1 MYICCINLNT
11 AAMKTNHINR
21 QRPSELSRRINVLE
35 EQIRLLMSKKLDYP
49 DSGDVCRQLNV
60 SKRELAYFRE
70 SGELPFIKLGKKIL
84 FDPADI
90 RHFLASRKIFKDSQ
104 S

>member
-1 MYICCINLNT
+1 
-11 AAMKTNHINR
+11 MKTNHINR

-49 DSGDVCRQLNV
+49 DSSDVCRQLHI
-60 SKRELAYFRE
+60 SKRELAYLRE
-70 SGELPFIKLGKKIL
+70 SGDLPFIKLGKKIL

-90 RHFLASRKIFKDSQ
+90 RLFLASRKIIKNSQ